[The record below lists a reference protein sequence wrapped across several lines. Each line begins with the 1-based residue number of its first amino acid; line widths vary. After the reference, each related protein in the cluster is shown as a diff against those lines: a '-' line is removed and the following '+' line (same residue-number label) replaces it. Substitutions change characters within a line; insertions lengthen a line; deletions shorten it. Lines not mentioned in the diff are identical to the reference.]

1 MRKQYAI
8 CRRVYNVKG
17 PNHLWHIDWNHKF
30 ISWWFVIHGCIDRF
44 SRAIIYLCCCT
55 NNRAATVL
63 DLFQTG
69 VEEFGLPS
77 RVLGDH
83 GVENVDVAKF
93 MISSRG
99 MNRGSFISGR
109 SVHNQRIKRLWA
121 QVNRVL
127 SSLYKGI
134 FKFLE
139 ENALLDS
146 LSEVH
151 LFRLQ
156 YVYLQRINASLAE
169 FRNQWNYHGL
179 RTCNHQTPL
188 TMWKTNM
195 ITVPDESPLVNVES
209 YGIDYGGPAP
219 EVATENNIIV
229 PNCEVQLNDEQF
241 QLLENQVQPLT
252 DDGNNGIEH
261 FLKAIDIVENFVN
274 QLE

>member
-1 MRKQYAI
+1 MRKRYAI

-17 PNHLWHIDWNHKF
+17 PNHLWHIDSNHKL
-30 ISWWFVIHGCIDRF
+30 ISWRFVVHRCIDGF
-44 SRAIIYLCCCT
+44 SRAIIHLCFRT

-63 DLFQTG
+63 DSFQSG

-77 RVLGDH
+77 RVLGDN

-93 MISSRG
+93 MISSQG
-99 MNRGSFISGR
+99 MNSRSFISGW
-109 SVHNQRIKRLWA
+109 SVHNQRIETLWA
-121 QVNRVL
+121 EVNRVL
-127 SSLYKGI
+127 SSLYTGI

-151 LFRLQ
+151 LFCIQ
-156 YVYLQRINASLAE
+156 YVYLPRINASLAE
-169 FRNQWNYHGL
+169 FRNQWNYHGP

-209 YGIDYGGPAP
+209 YGIDYEGPAP
-219 EVATENNIIV
+219 EVVTENNIIV
-229 PNCEVQLNDEQF
+229 PNCGVELNEEQF
-241 QLLENQVQPLT
+241 QFLENQVQPLT
-252 DDGNNGIEH
+252 DDGNNGIGH
-261 FLKAIDIVENFVN
+261 FFKALDIVENFVD